1 MNIEI
6 CQVKLGEQ
14 GWKERYYS
22 DKFMANTPEEVDEIR
37 KSVVR
42 ILFKHQFLLFFDT
55 GQNIHV
61 IICRLKSSQKDF
73 AG

>member
-55 GQNIHV
+55 G
-61 IICRLKSSQKDF
+61 
-73 AG
+73 